1 VRAVAVF
8 FFQAE
13 DGIRDFHVTG
23 VQTCALPILQQP
35 EPWPTIRSGLFY
47 LIPIG
52 VLVWCLTVEM
62 LSPGL
67 SAFWGVMA
75 MVFQMLT
82 QRPLMAFLRKQSVA
96 PAVQRGIAETITGLQ
111 TGARNM
117 VGIAIACGTAGLI
130 VGSIT
135 LTGLGLRMTAFVELV
150 SMGNVFIMLLF
161 TAVVC
166 LIM

>member
-1 VRAVAVF
+1 VLSVCRPPTSPLF
-8 FFQAE
+8 PYTTLF
-13 DGIRDFHVTG
+13 RS
-23 VQTCALPILQQP
+23 VQRLAGDAAIWILLAMLLVLYVWLLALASRHPDLPENLATADVQQP

-82 QRPLMAFLRKQSVA
+82 QRPLMAFFRKQSVA
-96 PAVQRGIAETITGLQ
+96 PAVQRGIAESITVLQ

-130 VGSIT
+130 VGS
-135 LTGLGLRMTAFVELV
+135 
-150 SMGNVFIMLLF
+150 
-161 TAVVC
+161 
-166 LIM
+166 